1 MMSVEELHEHY
12 KSVRARLNAP
22 EKAVAEIQKPTTE
35 PAKADAVVETFE
47 PKFPSPS
54 SEIIYRVAQKHGVGV
69 GDIRGPS
76 RKPNLVLAR
85 QEAAYEIRMKRG
97 LSLPQI
103 GVMLGR
109 DHTTVLHGIKRHT
122 ALLAKQ
128 AQEEK

>member
-12 KSVRARLNAP
+12 KSVRARLNDP
-22 EKAVAEIQKPTTE
+22 GKAVVPKVTPV
-35 PAKADAVVETFE
+35 AVPEENVSVFE

-69 GDIRGPS
+69 GDIRGTS

-122 ALLAKQ
+122 ALLAKK
-128 AQEEK
+128 AQEEQ